1 MNNKN
6 PKPKG
11 GKPIIMSNKSTNQNN
26 NRAGGRGFVPGI
38 LTYGSL
44 QGILFKSGS
53 RVDRDL
59 RQKAEAREPKSRN
72 RRPQEVIY
80 QWDQLEN
87 GFWMRLYT
95 TIDTKSLVTRA
106 QRTEKAKVRL
116 TVRDAKSKQVVEF
129 VSGSVEIFRDQTGWE
144 QQVRTL
150 LDRAYLFISRNRP
163 ICPLCKSQMEI
174 RTGKRGEF
182 WGCDQFPTC
191 RGTRNI
197 PEAFRPTATDGEA
210 ETFTS
215 GGFGPAQ
222 NAGSVTE
229 IQATAA

>member
-1 MNNKN
+1 
-6 PKPKG
+6 
-11 GKPIIMSNKSTNQNN
+11 MSEKTTHQNN
-26 NRAGGRGFVPGI
+26 NRTGGRSSSFVPGI

-44 QGILFKSGS
+44 QGILFKSGA

-72 RRPQEVIY
+72 RRPQEIIY
-80 QWDQLEN
+80 QWDVSEN
-87 GFWMRLYT
+87 SFWMRLYT

-129 VSGSVEIFRDQTGWE
+129 VSGSVEISRDQTGWE
-144 QQVRTL
+144 QQVRDL

-163 ICPLCKSQMEI
+163 ICPLCKNQMEI
-174 RTGKRGEF
+174 RMGKRGDF

-197 PEAFRPTATDGEA
+197 PDAFRHPATGDHAGGRSSDHE
-210 ETFTS
+210 FNS
-215 GGFGPAQ
+215 GQP
-222 NAGSVTE
+222 AGSVTE
-229 IQATAA
+229 IQTVAAA